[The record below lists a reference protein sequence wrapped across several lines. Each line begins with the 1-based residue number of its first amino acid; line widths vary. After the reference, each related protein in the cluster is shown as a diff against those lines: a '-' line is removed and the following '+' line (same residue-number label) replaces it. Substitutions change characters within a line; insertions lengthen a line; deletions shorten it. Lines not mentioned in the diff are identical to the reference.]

1 MDGGKP
7 ETGRLTPGE
16 QQMLLQ
22 IARASLHAKVLGQL
36 YRPPFA
42 TGTLGRVSGAFVT
55 LRLAGELRGC
65 IGHIEGDRS
74 LAESVARC
82 AAAAATEDPRFAPL
96 DARDLTQIHLE
107 ISVLGPLERFTD
119 PREIELG
126 RHGIVIESGLARGL
140 LLPQVAIEWQ
150 WDSIT
155 FVSQTCVKAGLPPD
169 AWRRGA
175 TLYRFA
181 AEVFGEPPATIVQS

>member
-1 MDGGKP
+1 MAD
-7 ETGRLTPGE
+7 TGWLTPVE

-22 IARASLHAKVLGQL
+22 VARASVHARVLGQL
-36 YRPPFA
+36 YRPPHA
-42 TGTLGRVSGAFVT
+42 TGALARASGAFVT
-55 LRLAGELRGC
+55 LRLGGELRGC
-65 IGHIEGDRS
+65 IGHIEDDRS
-74 LAESVARC
+74 LIDSVARA

-96 DARDLTQIHLE
+96 DARELTRIHLE

-175 TLYRFA
+175 MLYRFA
-181 AEVFGEPPATIVQS
+181 AEVFGEPPAAIV